1 MEKSGRMRANL
12 GGKAPMNRERML
24 REIKESPDKWDIII
38 IGGGATGLGT
48 AVDSASRGYKTLLLE
63 QSDFAKGTSSRST
76 KLVHGGLRY
85 LQQGNVSLVIEAL
98 KERGLLCTN
107 APHLI
112 HHLPFLVPNYQWWEA
127 PFYGIGIKI
136 YDILAGKLGIEK
148 SRHLSRK
155 QTLKAIPTLE
165 PKGLRGGVIYY
176 DGQFDDSRLA
186 ICLAQTAVDQGTVLI
201 NYMKVTGLIK
211 KKGMCCGVHAVDQ
224 ESGTRYALH
233 GRVVI
238 NATGVFSD
246 TILHKDNPRAKSI
259 IAPSQGVHIVLD
271 KSFQPGNTAILVPHT
286 ADKRVLFMVPWH
298 DRILLGTTDTAVKRS
313 VLEPRPFKREI
324 DFLLNHAGKYLT
336 KAPSRKDILSVFSG
350 LRPLIKA
357 GKGQNTAGL
366 LRDHAIFI
374 SKSGLV
380 SIAGGKWTTYR
391 KMAEDVVN
399 EASLAGGLPQ
409 RNCLTKTLK
418 LHGFQEGLD
427 PQEHFS
433 TYGSFSKEVKALSRN
448 KKGWTQRLHPSLPYT
463 AAEVV
468 WAVRTEMARTLEDVL
483 SRRTRALLLNAR
495 ASVEIAPKVA
505 ALMAKELKKD
515 KNWEK
520 NQVEEYAKLAK
531 HYIPVPPQRPQ

>member
-1 MEKSGRMRANL
+1 
-12 GGKAPMNRERML
+12 MNRERML
-24 REIKESPDKWDIII
+24 REIKESPDRWDVII
-38 IGGGATGLGT
+38 IGGGATGLGS
-48 AVDSASRGYKTLLLE
+48 AVDSASRGYRTLLLE

-85 LQQGNVSLVIEAL
+85 LQQGNIALVTEAL
-98 KERGLLCTN
+98 RERGLLCMN

-155 QTLKAIPTLE
+155 ATLKAIPTLE
-165 PKGLRGGVIYY
+165 PEGLRGGVIYY

-186 ICLAQTAVDQGTVLI
+186 ICLAQTAVDRGGVLI
-201 NYMKVTGLIK
+201 NYMKVTGLSK
-211 KKGMCCGVHAVDQ
+211 KNGICCGVHAVDQ
-224 ESGTRYALH
+224 ESGAKYALH
-233 GRVVI
+233 GHVVI
-238 NATGVFSD
+238 NATGVFCD
-246 TILHKDNPRAKSI
+246 TILHKDNPRAKNI

-336 KAPSRKDILSVFSG
+336 KGPSRKDILSVFSG
-350 LRPLIKA
+350 LRPLIKV
-357 GKGQNTAGL
+357 GKTENTAGL
-366 LRDHAIFI
+366 LRDHAIFV

-399 EASLAGGLPQ
+399 KASLVGGLPQ

-418 LHGFQEGLD
+418 LYGFQEGLD

-448 KKGWTQRLHPSLPYT
+448 KKGWARKLHPSLPYT

-483 SRRTRALLLNAR
+483 SRRTRSLLLDAR
-495 ASVEIAPKVA
+495 ASIEIAPEVA
-505 ALMAKELKKD
+505 KLMAKELKKD
-515 KNWEK
+515 RNWEK
-520 NQVEEYAKLAK
+520 KQVEEYAKLAAY
-531 HYIPVPPQRPQ
+531 YIGV